1 MTTIQANIPDSL
13 ARQVREFAEREH
25 VSMDMVFSIALASQ
39 VSGWKNRDNIQQRAQ
54 RGSGAK
60 FDRVMEKVRD
70 VPLLPGDEL
79 PDARS

>member
-54 RGSGAK
+54 RGDWTK
-60 FDRVMEKVRD
+60 FDSVMEKVRD
-70 VPLLPGDEL
+70 VPPMPGDEL
-79 PDARS
+79 PDASA

>member
-54 RGSGAK
+54 RGSWAK
-60 FDRVMEKVRD
+60 FDRVLEKVRD
-70 VPLLPGDEL
+70 VPPQPGDEL